1 MSTSPSSLKL
11 AEALA
16 GQAYREYPYD
26 VYAQLREHPGWTA
39 PSGYRVFSTYDDV
52 LQILRQPAVFGQE
65 SVPYPNF
72 HTVDPP
78 EHTRLRRLV
87 AKAFTVQSVNLL
99 RDRIAEIVAGLVD
112 DMQARGEADLISDFS
127 LKLSA
132 TVTAELLRVP
142 VSDAQMWNKWL
153 WDIGRY
159 RGVTSYFS
167 IAQTDPG
174 AVAAAEAASGHAAAY
189 MRELVGT
196 HRHIAEGGIVKRLL
210 EAREE
215 DETLSEKE
223 VLYTLVLLLGAGLH
237 TTASQLGNFFRALL
251 TTPDAYEAVRADPD
265 LAGNAVEES
274 LRVDGSLQAEY
285 RVAREVFEVHGV
297 TLEPNEHIIIVNGA
311 ANHDPSVFDDPDT
324 FDIHRPNARKH
335 LTFGFG
341 VHHCLGAELARTQL
355 IEAARQLIGKLPRL
369 GLARPLEQG
378 GFDRWRGCSSLPIR
392 WDSR

>member
-1 MSTSPSSLKL
+1 
-11 AEALA
+11 
-16 GQAYREYPYD
+16 
-26 VYAQLREHPGWTA
+26 
-39 PSGYRVFSTYDDV
+39 
-52 LQILRQPAVFGQE
+52 
-65 SVPYPNF
+65 
-72 HTVDPP
+72 
-78 EHTRLRRLV
+78 
-87 AKAFTVQSVNLL
+87 
-99 RDRIAEIVAGLVD
+99 
-112 DMQARGEADLISDFS
+112 
-127 LKLSA
+127 
-132 TVTAELLRVP
+132 
-142 VSDAQMWNKWL
+142 
-153 WDIGRY
+153 
-159 RGVTSYFS
+159 
-167 IAQTDPG
+167 
-174 AVAAAEAASGHAAAY
+174 

-251 TTPDAYEAVRADPD
+251 TTPDAYEAVRADLD
-265 LAGNAVEES
+265 LAANAVEES
-274 LRVDGSLQAEY
+274 LRFDGSLQAEY

-311 ANHDPSVFDDPDT
+311 ANHDPSVFEDPDI

-355 IEAARQLIGKLPRL
+355 IEAARQLIDKLPRL
-369 GLARPLEQG
+369 GLAGPLEQG

-392 WDSR
+392 WDPR